1 MVSPTGPTEQGQARE
16 PTRRIGGRVLRSL
29 VSADSYGLV
38 LLLLI
43 LTYVLT
49 VSVRERWAAP
59 IIVAFQIGT
68 VWLALRTS
76 RARRS
81 LRLVADGLFALAGG
95 IAVLSFFL
103 VGKGESLGAL
113 FVASAVLYFF
123 APFSIIRHVGLRQDV
138 DLETVLGAIA
148 AYLFIGM
155 FFAFAYRSVASF
167 QPGPF
172 FGANGEGTLSE
183 DLFFSFITLSTTGYG
198 NLVPAENP
206 GQTMAVA
213 EAVFGQLFLVTA
225 VAKIISAWK
234 PKGLRAESEGSSAR
248 SDEG

>member
-1 MVSPTGPTEQGQARE
+1 MADPTQLTGGGQTNE
-16 PTRRIGGRVLRSL
+16 SKRRIGGRLMRAF

-43 LTYVLT
+43 FTYVFT
-49 VSVRERWAAP
+49 VSVKERWAASV
-59 IIVAFQIGT
+59 IVALQIGT

-76 RARRS
+76 RARRP
-81 LRLVADGLFALAGG
+81 LRLVADGLFALAAVG
-95 IAVLSFFL
+95 AVLNLLLS
-103 VGKGESLGAL
+103 GENESLGAL

-123 APFSIIRHVGLRQDV
+123 APFSIVRHVGQRRDV
-138 DLETVLGAIA
+138 DLETVLGAVA

-155 FFAFAYRSVASF
+155 FFAFAYRSVGWF

-172 FGANGEGTLSE
+172 FGANGEGTLSD

-234 PKGLRAESEGSSAR
+234 PKGMRAELERTPPRPGAT
-248 SDEG
+248 